1 MNSDAVKYALKSI
14 CVLLIYFCLSISLTF
29 YQKYLLK
36 ELRFPLSIVL
46 AHLTVKF
53 LLAAAIRSYLE
64 CTYSTQRTTL
74 SWRQYWRKMA
84 APGVFSALDIGL
96 SQWSLEIISVTLYT
110 MTKSTSV
117 IFIYICALFLRI
129 EKLQWSMSAIVV
141 LISGGL
147 FVFTY
152 ESTTFNML
160 GFLMA
165 LTAALT
171 SGLRWTLSQVL
182 MQKKEL
188 GLANPIDMIY
198 HIQPWMIATLLPF
211 AVFFEGA
218 EVATSR
224 DLFLYAEP
232 RQMSASAG
240 RILLGCLLAFLMDN
254 AEFLALR
261 LTSSVTLCVASVFKE
276 VCTLLLAILV
286 AGDEVSATKAVGLVT
301 CVAGISLH
309 AALKARRLASDGA
322 VDMEDDPPDGGAFEL
337 PLLGGSDEDE
347 DEDVLFHQTSRR

>member
-1 MNSDAVKYALKSI
+1 MNRFAIRHAVKSI
-14 CVLLIYFCLSISLTF
+14 LCILIYFFFSISLTF
-29 YQKYLLK
+29 YQKHLLQ

-53 LLAAAIRSYLE
+53 LLAAAVRNYLE
-64 CTYSTQRTTL
+64 CTYHTQRTTL
-74 SWRQYWRKMA
+74 SWRVFWTKMA

-96 SQWSLEIISVTLYT
+96 SQWSFEFISVTLYT

-129 EKLQWSMSAIVV
+129 EKLQWSMAVIVM

-147 FVFTY
+147 VTFTY
-152 ESTTFNML
+152 ESTTFHLL

-165 LTAALT
+165 LTASVT
-171 SGLRWTLSQVL
+171 SGLRWTLSQIL
-182 MQKKEL
+182 MQKEEL

-198 HIQPWMIATLLPF
+198 HIQPWMMVSLLPF

-218 EVATSR
+218 AVATSV
-224 DLFLYAEP
+224 DLFLYSEP
-232 RQMSASAG
+232 RQMVSSAG
-240 RILLGCLLAFLMDN
+240 HVLLGCLLAFLMDA

-261 LTSSVTLCVASVFKE
+261 VTSSVTLCVAGVFKE

-286 AGDEVSATKAVGLVT
+286 AGDELGALKAVGLVT
-301 CVAGISLH
+301 CVAGITLH
-309 AALKARRLASDGA
+309 ATLKARRLLTGEGGPGSGDRGDGR
-322 VDMEDDPPDGGAFEL
+322 VTEL
-337 PLLGGSDEDE
+337 PLLAHSDDDE
-347 DEDVLFHQTSRR
+347 DEDVLFHQSSH